1 MAAVNNAENKK
12 ALNILFVQNDEGSV
26 LPTGTPV
33 YIKGN
38 SNGTILIG
46 KADSNSVSKM
56 PAVGITVSRVEINQD
71 VDIVLGGFL
80 EVPIA
85 GLTAAQPGQNLYVAG
100 GGGLTTVEPSG
111 EVQSLGKILKTNAAN
126 TIALESLIAFGGAS
140 AGGGGGVSEFIALD
154 DTPAA
159 YDAANRGYLVAHN
172 SSDDGVEF
180 IDPATVGTTTF
191 TGLSDTPNSY
201 GVGTR
206 GFLVAQNNADS
217 AVEFIDPTSLNS
229 SFTFTGLSDTP
240 ANYSGATA
248 GQVAAVNGTTD
259 GVEFI
264 DAPSPVG
271 IDLALVTRDAA
282 FSATGHHEGTTL
294 SIGTAA
300 LTTGTV
306 YMWGP
311 TDWGTAN
318 AGAVATAD
326 GLMGV
331 ATTNTAGGDVLVSGI
346 IQLASVPGSAGDVLY
361 LNTSAG
367 TLTATAPTGSGEI
380 VRVMGY
386 NLDGSRIYFNPSTD
400 WLEIV

>member
-1 MAAVNNAENKK
+1 MANENKSDYRLIRNK
-12 ALNILFVQNDEGSV
+12 LVIQNDEGVV
-26 LPTGTPV
+26 LPAGTPV
-33 YIKGN
+33 YIKSN
-38 SNGTILIG
+38 SNGTVLIG
-46 KADSNSVSKM
+46 KADSDSVSKM
-56 PAVGITVSRVEINQD
+56 PAIGITQSRVDINQD
-71 VDIVLGGFL
+71 VEITIGGFFD
-80 EVPIA
+80 VSIG
-85 GLTAAQPGQNLYVAG
+85 GLTGAAAGNNLYVAS

-111 EVQSLGKILKTNAAN
+111 EVQSLGKILTANAAG
-126 TIALESLIAFGGAS
+126 TVALETLIAFGGAS
-140 AGGGGGVSEFIALD
+140 AGGGGGASEFIALD

-159 YDAANRGYLVAHN
+159 YDGANSGFLVAQN
-172 SSDDGVEF
+172 SGNTAVEF

-191 TGLSDTPNSY
+191 TGLSDTP
-201 GVGTR
+201 
-206 GFLVAQNNADS
+206 
-217 AVEFIDPTSLNS
+217 
-229 SFTFTGLSDTP
+229 

-248 GQVAAVNGTTD
+248 GQVVAVNGTTD

-282 FSATGHHEGTTL
+282 FGSAGDHEGTTL

-318 AGAVATAD
+318 AGAAATAD

-361 LNTSAG
+361 LDTSAG
-367 TLTATAPTGSGEI
+367 TLTATAPSGSTEI

-386 NLDGSRIYFNPSTD
+386 NLDGNRIYFNPSGD